1 VWCLLSDVVCT
12 GQIFRRS
19 VRLFGKQPPI
29 LINTRQWKT
38 LSKSWCC
45 AHATSFMAV
54 FVQDYSTSSKKPH
67 RYRWSQIPVAAV
79 SGTSYWFRSPILI
92 GFLGRQ
98 NVCPQNPP
106 SREEEE
112 TEEEEAPQQL
122 DRCRVTDN
130 DLAMSQNYI
139 EPPKLIA
146 FINQID
152 LLKKNQRNY
161 KRLSLLGPAFVGK
174 GAIIHCLCGFQDYY
188 SQSWLT
194 RYSAAWGKCLDS
206 PRGKPRTGRYFCLI
220 SSSWFHPFPDVCP
233 SFQVLDDHSMSAAD
247 WSVFLGGLRELCSLK
262 PPQLV

>member
-1 VWCLLSDVVCT
+1 MWCLLSDVVCT

-112 TEEEEAPQQL
+112 AEEEEAPQQL

-152 LLKKNQRNY
+152 LLKKIKGTTRGSVCWDLPLSGREPSY
-161 KRLSLLGPAFVGK
+161 TVFAASRTITARVGLLVTRLHGE
-174 GAIIHCLCGFQDYY
+174 
-188 SQSWLT
+188 
-194 RYSAAWGKCLDS
+194 
-206 PRGKPRTGRYFCLI
+206 
-220 SSSWFHPFPDVCP
+220 
-233 SFQVLDDHSMSAAD
+233 
-247 WSVFLGGLRELCSLK
+247 SV
-262 PPQLV
+262 

>member
-1 VWCLLSDVVCT
+1 
-12 GQIFRRS
+12 
-19 VRLFGKQPPI
+19 
-29 LINTRQWKT
+29 
-38 LSKSWCC
+38 
-45 AHATSFMAV
+45 MAV

-112 TEEEEAPQQL
+112 AEEEALQQL

-174 GAIIHCLCGFQDYY
+174 GAIIHRLCGFQDYY

-206 PRGKPRTGRYFCLI
+206 PRGKPRTGRYF
-220 SSSWFHPFPDVCP
+220 WFPDVCP

-247 WSVFLGGLRELCSLK
+247 WSGVFGWFAGTLLSEASAIGLKESI
-262 PPQLV
+262 VAMGVSENGV

>member
-1 VWCLLSDVVCT
+1 MWCLLSDVVCT

-112 TEEEEAPQQL
+112 AEEEEAPQQL

-152 LLKKNQRNY
+152 LLKKKSKELQEAQFVGTCLCREESHHTLSL
-161 KRLSLLGPAFVGK
+161 RLPGLLQPELAYSLLGCMGK
-174 GAIIHCLCGFQDYY
+174 VSRFSERKAED
-188 SQSWLT
+188 
-194 RYSAAWGKCLDS
+194 GK
-206 PRGKPRTGRYFCLI
+206 
-220 SSSWFHPFPDVCP
+220 
-233 SFQVLDDHSMSAAD
+233 
-247 WSVFLGGLRELCSLK
+247 VFLLDIK
-262 PPQLV
+262 

>member
-12 GQIFRRS
+12 GQESNLAFWSIPDNERPF
-19 VRLFGKQPPI
+19 Q
-29 LINTRQWKT
+29 
-38 LSKSWCC
+38 KSWCC

-112 TEEEEAPQQL
+112 AEEEPLQQL
-122 DRCRVTDN
+122 ARCRVTDN

-152 LLKKNQRNY
+152 LLKKIKGTTRGSVCWDLPLSGREPSY
-161 KRLSLLGPAFVGK
+161 TVFAASRTITARVGLLVTRLHGE
-174 GAIIHCLCGFQDYY
+174 
-188 SQSWLT
+188 
-194 RYSAAWGKCLDS
+194 
-206 PRGKPRTGRYFCLI
+206 
-220 SSSWFHPFPDVCP
+220 
-233 SFQVLDDHSMSAAD
+233 
-247 WSVFLGGLRELCSLK
+247 SV
-262 PPQLV
+262 